1 MGLFGPPNIKKL
13 EEKGKTQELLKILGD
28 RKMDEQ
34 IRVAAGSALGRLHV
48 IEAIEPIIY
57 RGTYGGYWIHEPL
70 QDALLDIGAPAINPL
85 IFSLSESGFPK
96 FAEDCLTRFGAQ
108 AVDPLIEAMRS
119 NNSRR
124 ASQAASLLA
133 KIGAP
138 AFDAIVTLLASPDAQ
153 LRARAAWIL
162 GKMRD
167 VRAIQSLIT
176 TLQDDEPNVRENAIE
191 ALAALHSVETVEAI
205 VQCLND
211 AEPAVRKA
219 AATALKSLG
228 WKPSKDEAGANYW
241 IALDD
246 YAKCAL
252 IGAPAVEALVNIAKS
267 RYYSDRINAIKVLAK
282 IEDPRAF
289 QVIIESL
296 APLEN
301 MSRSVNEEQHQAA
314 IEALVQVG
322 SPAVPLLLLALRH
335 NNSTVRRHVITI
347 LGRIHDPRAI
357 EPMVDLL
364 LDESPSSEDKLKE
377 ILISFGPIALE
388 PLAKAF
394 GSTSSIDRQKRLTSV
409 LSSLHW
415 QPLDEPT
422 AITYFLLKKDFDQL
436 AQMGEPAA
444 RKLVARLYQ
453 PDDHINQGVYGHSN
467 TLVRAL
473 QEIGTPAVEPVLEN
487 LGTPD
492 PEVQMR
498 LLEALDDIA
507 DSRAVEPLLHY
518 LEYWQD
524 DVIGKACLV
533 LAKLGDPRAFEQLL
547 SSYRRIPANYKSALI
562 AFLSEFKHPL
572 AVEFFM
578 NVFDESIVTLD
589 GLPFRERDARRAA
602 ADALA
607 RQGDPRAIPVLL
619 QNLAGSDLHL
629 CSAVAHSL
637 QALGWQ
643 PTTPADQVANLIAI
657 NNFDGVFALGDIAV
671 EPLVSFLLKHTY
683 DLNTALKMVDS
694 LRWLNKPG
702 AIPAYLDSL
711 KSADYSLRKAAAQ
724 ALIEIYQ
731 SGQLSEQEKQMALAQ
746 RTVIQTKHEDQ
757 YISSDC
763 SSHTDSGIGLSFPL

>member
-13 EEKGKTQELLKILGD
+13 EEKGNIQELLKILGD
-28 RKMDEQ
+28 GKMDKQ
-34 IRVAAGSALGRLHV
+34 IRVAAGSALGRLRV
-48 IEAIEPIIY
+48 IEAIEPIIQL
-57 RGTYGGYWIHEPL
+57 GTYCGYSVHEPL
-70 QDALLDIGAPAINPL
+70 QDALLNIGAPAINRL
-85 IFSLSESGFPK
+85 IFHLGKWGSSK
-96 FAEDCLTRFGAQ
+96 FVDDCLVRFGAQ
-108 AVDPLIEAMRS
+108 AVDPLIEVLKLDRKIS
-119 NNSRR
+119 E
-124 ASQAASLLA
+124 ASSVLA

-138 AFDAIVTLLASPDAQ
+138 AFDAMVALLTNPQSN
-153 LRARAAWIL
+153 LRKYAAKIL
-162 GKMRD
+162 GKMND
-167 VRAIQSLIT
+167 VRAIQPLIASLN
-176 TLQDDEPNVRENAIE
+176 DSVPNVRENAIE
-191 ALAALHSVETVEAI
+191 ALAAFHSVETVEAF

-211 AEPAVRKA
+211 AEPTVRKA

-296 APLEN
+296 APVEN

-335 NNSTVRRHVITI
+335 NNSTIRRHVITI

-364 LDESPSSEDKLKE
+364 LDESPPSENKLKE
-377 ILISFGPIALE
+377 VLIGFGPNAVE

-394 GSTSSIDRQKRLTSV
+394 GSAPSIGIQKRLTSV
-409 LSSLHW
+409 LSSLNW
-415 QPLDEPT
+415 QPMDEST
-422 AITYFLLKKDFDQL
+422 AITYSLLKSDFDRL

-444 RKLVARLYQ
+444 RQLVAMLYQ

-467 TLVRAL
+467 ALVRAL

-492 PEVQMR
+492 REVQMR

-518 LEYWQD
+518 LKSWQD
-524 DVIGKACLV
+524 DVLGEACLV
-533 LAKLGDPRAFEQLL
+533 LAKLGDPSAFEQLL
-547 SSYRRIPANYKSALI
+547 SSYQRIPANYKSALI
-562 AFLSEFKHPL
+562 PFLSDFKHPL

-578 NVFDESIVTLD
+578 SVFDESIVTLD

-607 RQGDPRAIPVLL
+607 VQGDPRAIPVLL

-643 PTTPADQVANLIAI
+643 PTTPADQVAYLIAN
-657 NNFDGVFALGDIAV
+657 NNFDGIFALGDFAV
-671 EPLVSFLLKHTY
+671 EPLVSFLLKRTY

-694 LRWLNKPG
+694 LRRLNKPG

-763 SSHTDSGIGLSFPL
+763 SRHTDSGIGLSFPL